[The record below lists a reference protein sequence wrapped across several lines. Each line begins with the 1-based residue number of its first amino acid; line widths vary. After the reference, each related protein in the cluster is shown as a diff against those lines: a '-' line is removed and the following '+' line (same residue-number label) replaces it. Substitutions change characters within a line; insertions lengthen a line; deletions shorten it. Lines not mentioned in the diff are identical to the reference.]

1 MLIKQTVTGIEVQLQ
16 QHTCEK
22 APPPHWL
29 TRYGYLPPQDTVTGK
44 LQTWDTVINAIRS
57 MQRFGGIEVTGAV
70 DEATLNLTQTPRCS
84 IPDVFPVQSGRR
96 RRNPEN
102 IWKKKHISWKIQS
115 YPSDPSLDRETIR
128 ALMFYGLK
136 IWSDVSPLHFHEVVG
151 ERADIVIGFP
161 TAQHGDSYPFD
172 GTGGMVAH
180 AFLPG
185 EYKMA
190 GSVHFDGEETWSFR
204 SPADRGTDLFAV
216 AVHEFGH
223 ALGLSHSASRNS
235 IMRPYYRGPVGD
247 PLQYQLSTND
257 RTDIERL
264 SEFLRVEQCRSSKG
278 KTVKIR
284 SGYGED
290 MVRLRSGYGD
300 DTADARG
307 NPGITRIWSPESK
320 RPSFPHCLRIREEA
334 RLYGEEQTVI
344 RPGNYGPDR
353 CRTSFDAAAQIRGET
368 FLFKGRFFWRLTHS
382 GHLASLRPARISRFW
397 WGLPGNLNRVDALYE
412 RTADHRIVFFTGHQ
426 YWLFKDNR
434 LQEGYPRS
442 VTDFGLPAAGIDA
455 AFTWA
460 PSGKTYFFRD
470 GLLWRYD
477 EGERRVDPG
486 YPSASWPWTELP
498 RKIDS
503 ALAGND
509 GAVYFLSGQDC
520 WRYEGGDWVL
530 SAGYPRALGPLWMDC
545 KGTMEGEDVAVE
557 TGGPEAGTSVRED
570 GAGEERERCVCGDEA
585 RAGAEL
591 SPYSNWILTILLASL
606 ILLE

>member
-1 MLIKQTVTGIEVQLQ
+1 
-16 QHTCEK
+16 
-22 APPPHWL
+22 
-29 TRYGYLPPQDTVTGK
+29 
-44 LQTWDTVINAIRS
+44 
-57 MQRFGGIEVTGAV
+57 MQRFGGIEVTGAL

-185 EYKMA
+185 EHKMA

-235 IMRPYYRGPVGD
+235 IMRPYYQGPVGD
-247 PLQYQLSTND
+247 PLQYQLSTYD

-264 SEFLRVEQCRSSKG
+264 YGSRESRNYTDLE
-278 KTVKIR
+278 
-284 SGYGED
+284 SGIQTSQLPSLPED
-290 MVRLRSGYGD
+290 PG
-300 DTADARG
+300 RG
-307 NPGITRIWSPESK
+307 
-320 RPSFPHCLRIREEA
+320 PS
-334 RLYGEEQTVI
+334 V